1 MRRTL
6 AMLLA
11 GGLLATFACGNG
23 SSTSSSGTGAAKQGG
38 TLKVAVGIDP
48 DTLDPAQQT
57 TTTASQ
63 IVDMMVETLVTIDQ
77 NGTVK
82 PLLADKWDTASDGMS
97 VTFTLHPGIK
107 FQDGS
112 PLTAAAVKTSL
123 ERVCC
128 STVTFKPQ
136 PGILGGKTGIDHVD
150 IIDDMHAKVV
160 LKAPI
165 APAVA
170 ALTQTNFG
178 IICPSTLSTAPN
190 TPATI
195 QQPCGTGPYKFKE
208 RVNGDHITLAR
219 NESYWGTKALYATQ
233 EYRIIPEAT
242 TREAAVRS
250 GQVDVAV
257 LPPASDIPALQNDKS
272 VSVILGPSDRTLFIS
287 LNNQDQTQP
296 LLQKPEV
303 RQALNYAVDKNA
315 IVKNQM
321 FGAATVLDSPAAK
334 SLFGY
339 CSVGNYNF
347 DPAKAKSMLAA
358 AGASGMKVKFSAPT
372 GRYVQDI
379 QVAQAVAGYLR
390 DVGVQVDG
398 PTTSDWPSYLAT
410 VNVPPPGKLDMHF
423 LGWAPAYL
431 DMSQQMQQFWSTQW
445 PNAGLATSYYKNP
458 TVDSLITKAQSETD
472 QTARKN
478 DYCTAEKQV
487 WNDAPWIF
495 LYNQKNPIVT
505 TSKVQGVYGLPNEK
519 FTTTW
524 AHPA

>member
-1 MRRTL
+1 MRRIL
-6 AMLLA
+6 ATFLA
-11 GGLLATFACGNG
+11 GGMLATFACGNSG
-23 SSTSSSGTGAAKQGG
+23 STTTSTTAKQGG

-48 DTLDPAQQT
+48 DTLDPAALT
-57 TTTASQ
+57 TTTAAQ
-63 IVDMMVETLVTIDQ
+63 IVDMIAEPLVTIDQ
-77 NGTVK
+77 TGAVK
-82 PLLADKWDTASDGMS
+82 PLLADKWDTSADGKS
-97 VTFTLHPGIK
+97 ITFTLHPGVK
-107 FQDGS
+107 FSDGT
-112 PLTAAAVKTSL
+112 PLTAAAVKASI

-150 IIDDMHAKVV
+150 AVDDSHAKVV

-170 ALTQTNFG
+170 ALTQTNFA
-178 IICPSTLSTAPN
+178 IMCPSTLTTAPN
-190 TPATI
+190 TPATV

-219 NESYWGTKALYATQ
+219 NDSYWGTKALYATQ
-233 EYRIIPEAT
+233 EYRIIPEAA

-257 LPPASDIPALQNDKS
+257 LPPANDIPALQQDKT
-272 VSVILGPSDRTLFIS
+272 VQVILGPSDRTLFIS
-287 LNNQDQTQP
+287 LNNQDQVQP
-296 LLQKPEV
+296 LLQKKEV
-303 RQALNYAVDKNA
+303 RQALNYAIDKNA

-321 FGAATVLDSPAAK
+321 FGAAQVLDAPAAK

-339 CSVGNYNF
+339 CSVGSYPY

-358 AGASGMKVKFSAPT
+358 AGASNMKVKFSAPT

-379 QVAQAVAGYLR
+379 QVAQAVASQLR

-398 PTTSDWPSYLAT
+398 PSTSDWPSYLAT
-410 VNVPPPGKLDMHF
+410 VNIPAPGKLDMHF

-458 TVDSLITKAQSETD
+458 TVDDLIVKAQSETD
-472 QTARKN
+472 QAARKA

-487 WNDAPWIF
+487 WDDAPWIF

-519 FTTTW
+519 FVTTW
-524 AHPA
+524 SHPA

>member
-1 MRRTL
+1 
-6 AMLLA
+6 
-11 GGLLATFACGNG
+11 
-23 SSTSSSGTGAAKQGG
+23 
-38 TLKVAVGIDP
+38 
-48 DTLDPAQQT
+48 
-57 TTTASQ
+57 
-63 IVDMMVETLVTIDQ
+63 MMVERLVTIDET
-77 NGTVK
+77 GAVK
-82 PLLADKWDTASDGMS
+82 PQLADKWDTSSDGLS
-97 VTFTLHPGIK
+97 ITFTLHPGIK
-107 FQDGS
+107 FQDGT
-112 PLTAAAVKTSL
+112 PLTAAAVKMSI

-128 STVTFKPQ
+128 SAVTFKPQ

-150 IIDDMHAKVV
+150 VIDDMHAKVV
-160 LKAPI
+160 LKTPL

-178 IICPSTLSTAPN
+178 IICPSTLTTAPN
-190 TPATI
+190 TAATI
-195 QQPCGTGPYKFKE
+195 QQPCGTGPYKFSQ
-208 RVNGDHITLAR
+208 RVNGDHITLTR
-219 NESYWGTKALYATQ
+219 NDSYWGPKALYATQ
-233 EYRIIPEAT
+233 EYRVIPEAT

-257 LPPASDIPALQNDKS
+257 LPPANDIPALQNDKT

-287 LNNQDQTQP
+287 LNNQDLVQP

-321 FGAATVLDSPAAK
+321 FGAATVLDAPAAK

-339 CSVGNYNF
+339 CSVGNYNY

-358 AGASGMKVKFSAPT
+358 AGASGMKVKFGAPT

-390 DVGVQVDG
+390 DVGIQVDG

-410 VNVPPPGKLDMHF
+410 VNVPAPGKIDMHF

-458 TVDSLITKAQSETD
+458 TVDSLILKAQGETD

-487 WNDAPWIF
+487 WSDAPWIF

-519 FTTTW
+519 FVTTW